1 MEKGRDLLFYEDRD
15 STSKQAVVEFDPR
28 LIGTSNSGD
37 QNPVMTSCVDDL
49 GELSLLYGK
58 IVNWSQCCIF
68 QSVGVRKLTSEYRM
82 SCTYDVIGEPLSR
95 RYNFYVLL
103 SKEETALLRDAAI
116 CTSDE
121 RNLTSGFRR

>member
-15 STSKQAVVEFDPR
+15 STSKQAVVKFDLR
-28 LIGTSNSGD
+28 LIGTSNIGD
-37 QNPVMTSCVDDL
+37 QNPMMTSCVKDL
-49 GELSLLYGK
+49 SELTLLYRK

-68 QSVGVRKLTSEYRM
+68 QSIGVRKLTSEYRM

-103 SKEETALLRDAAI
+103 SKQETAILWGAAI
-116 CTSDE
+116 PTPDK
-121 RNLTSGFRR
+121 RYLTIEFRH